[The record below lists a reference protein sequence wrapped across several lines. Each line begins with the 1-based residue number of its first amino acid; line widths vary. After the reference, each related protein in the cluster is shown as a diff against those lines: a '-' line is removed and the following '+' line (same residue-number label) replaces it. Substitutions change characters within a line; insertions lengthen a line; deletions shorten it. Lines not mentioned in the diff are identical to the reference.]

1 LIIAMALLRHFLQ
14 LEQYL
19 LPLHFDKLGKLLLT
33 MSLIWGYFT
42 FNERLMVWYGNL
54 SHEMVVLNATLTG
67 EWAHLFWLMVVL
79 KFVVPVLILSVR
91 RLRTIT
97 GCVVTSCGV
106 VVGMW
111 LERFL
116 IVIPSQS
123 YQRLPYSWGTYAPR
137 WPEITIM
144 IAAIAG
150 MILLYVL
157 FAKFV
162 PIISIWELKEGAST
176 SKARRENP
184 GAVAEETA

>member
-1 LIIAMALLRHFLQ
+1 
-14 LEQYL
+14 
-19 LPLHFDKLGKLLLT
+19 

-54 SHEMVVLNATLTG
+54 SHEMVVLNATLSG

-79 KFVVPVLILSVR
+79 NFVVPVVILPVR
-91 RLRTIT
+91 RFRSIT
-97 GCVVTSCGV
+97 GCVITSSAV

-123 YQRLPYSWGTYAPR
+123 YQRLPYSWGTYTAS
-137 WPEITIM
+137 WTEITIM
-144 IAAIAG
+144 IASIAG

-162 PIISIWELKEGAST
+162 PIISIWEFKEGARST
-176 SKARRENP
+176 AHRVGEP
-184 GAVAEETA
+184 GDVATEPAS